1 MPTWEERLA
10 LRLPA
15 KMSRQQ
21 RRQLMPECALI
32 VDEFM
37 AEFDLKS
44 VDATEKLSGFTYHWE
59 KK

>member
-21 RRQLMPECALI
+21 RRQLMPECNLI

-44 VDATEKLSGFTYHWE
+44 VDATEKKTGVTFHWE

>member
-1 MPTWEERLA
+1 
-10 LRLPA
+10 
-15 KMSRQQ
+15 MSRQQ
-21 RRQLMPECALI
+21 RRQLMPECAKI